1 MSAVA
6 PAAER
11 LSDRIYATL
20 KAELQDFRLIPG
32 DRLSEA
38 ELGLRLGASRTP
50 VREALLRL
58 RKEGLL
64 DVDPRSGWHV
74 RPLDFDKLEELYD
87 LRVLIECACVAR
99 LCARESATLP
109 ALEAL
114 KAVWLVPAAERLG
127 SPGGP
132 GDAHRLGELDEAFHA
147 ELVRAAGNGEIARV
161 HAELTDRIRVIRRL
175 DFTRPER
182 VQATYDEHAKVLRAI
197 VQRKADVAQLLVR
210 SHIEQSKAEVRRITL
225 QTLFDARRRPAPVR

>member
-6 PAAER
+6 PTAER
-11 LSDRIYATL
+11 LSDRIYAAL

-58 RKEGLL
+58 RKEGFL

-114 KAVWLVPAAERLG
+114 KAIWLVPAAERLG
-127 SPGGP
+127 GAGRP

-225 QTLFDARRRPAPVR
+225 QTLFDARRRQAPVR